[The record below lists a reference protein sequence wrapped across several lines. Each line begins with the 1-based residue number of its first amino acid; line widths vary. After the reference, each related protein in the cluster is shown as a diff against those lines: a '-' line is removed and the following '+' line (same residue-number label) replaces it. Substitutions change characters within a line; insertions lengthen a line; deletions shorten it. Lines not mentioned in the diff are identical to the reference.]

1 MENSLFG
8 KLSPELKNQIYKLVL
23 HDHEGFKI
31 FQHDGTHP
39 DSGLPDGKAKGIN
52 LYFIYTKELMADNA
66 KSDKLR
72 ARDALAI
79 TESCKAIR
87 SETLSMFYYLNTF
100 TLCYASASHS
110 VGKWSAAM
118 KTTYESSIKA
128 CRDWLRTLPASASG
142 VIDRLYIAHDGGEA
156 YTPGPRPT
164 YWWNDARRVEKA
176 LLHPYLQPSSIHILV
191 QFKCYEYEFNNH
203 LRRRSSTGQRGM
215 CHLDIQ
221 KECSIVVYDL
231 PTHDKALA
239 KAAIES
245 TYADQV
251 AKTEARA
258 MEYGCCIGVEKLKTS
273 LLKGASEGK
282 KLMSQAVGK

>member
-1 MENSLFG
+1 MESSLFG
-8 KLSPELKNQIYKLVL
+8 KLSPELRNSIYKLVL
-23 HDHEGFKI
+23 HDPDGFKI

-52 LYFIYTKELMADNA
+52 LYF
-66 KSDKLR
+66 SDKLR
-72 ARDALAI
+72 VRDALAI
-79 TESCKAIR
+79 TECCNGIR

-176 LLHPYLQPSSIHILV
+176 LLYQYLQPSSIHILV

-221 KECSIVVYDL
+221 KECSLVVYDV
-231 PTHDKALA
+231 PTHDNALA
-239 KAAIES
+239 KVAIES

-251 AKTEARA
+251 AKIEARA
-258 MEYGCCIGVEKLKTS
+258 TEYGCCIGVEKLKNS
-273 LLKGASEGK
+273 LLKGASDGR
-282 KLMSQAVGK
+282 KLMLQAVGK